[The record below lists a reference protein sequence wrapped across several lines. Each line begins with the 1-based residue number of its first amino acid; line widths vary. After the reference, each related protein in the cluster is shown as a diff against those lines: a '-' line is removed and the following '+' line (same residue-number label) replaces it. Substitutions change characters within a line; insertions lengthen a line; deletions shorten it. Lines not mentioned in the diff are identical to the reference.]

1 MSSGKHLSEQRCSHE
16 YLGIKHNVST
26 SINGDSAREYIQGDY
41 FSGCC
46 EQDVGLEASF

>member
-26 SINGDSAREYIQGDY
+26 SINDDSARRAYPRRLFQW
-41 FSGCC
+41 
-46 EQDVGLEASF
+46 VL